1 MSLDITTL
9 WVVFFLLLC
18 TFLLNTLI
26 FQPIL
31 KVIDQ
36 RTTAVRG
43 ARELAESASTKAA
56 AAATEYDTKLNAAR
70 ADVYRQIDA
79 TRRAALDQGAALLAA
94 TREDVERETQA
105 ATARVSQDAAEA
117 RAALDRDAS
126 ALANAIVTRVLD
138 RAS

>member
-1 MSLDITTL
+1 MIPDISTL

-31 KVIDQ
+31 RIIDQ

-56 AAATEYDTKLNAAR
+56 AAAAEYEQKLNVAR
-70 ADVYRQIDA
+70 AEVYRQIDD
-79 TRRAALDQGAALLAA
+79 TRRIALDQRAALLTD
-94 TREDVERETQA
+94 TRQTVERETQA
-105 ATARVSQDAAEA
+105 ATARVAQESAEA
-117 RAALDRDAS
+117 RASLDRNAS
-126 ALANAIVTRVLD
+126 ELANAIVSRVLD

>member
-1 MSLDITTL
+1 MNLDVSAL

-18 TFLLNTLI
+18 TYLLNTLI

-36 RTTAVRG
+36 RTSAVRG

-56 AAATEYDTKLNAAR
+56 AASAEYDQKLNAAR
-70 ADVYRQIDA
+70 GEVYRQIDE
-79 TRRAALDQGAALLAA
+79 TRRAALDKRAQMLAE
-94 TREDVERETQA
+94 TRQAVEREAQA
-105 ATARVSQDAAEA
+105 ATARVANESAEA
-117 RAALDRDAS
+117 RAALDRTAS
-126 ALANAIVTRVLD
+126 DLAHAIVTRVLD

>member
-1 MSLDITTL
+1 
-9 WVVFFLLLC
+9 
-18 TFLLNTLI
+18 
-26 FQPIL
+26 
-31 KVIDQ
+31 VIDQ

-79 TRRAALDQGAALLAA
+79 TRRAALDQRAALLAA

>member
-1 MSLDITTL
+1 MIPDITTL

-31 KVIDQ
+31 RVIDE

-43 ARELAESASTKAA
+43 ARELAESASTKATA
-56 AAATEYDTKLNAAR
+56 AAAEYDHKLNAAR
-70 ADVYRQIDA
+70 AEVYKQIDD
-79 TRRAALDQGAALLAA
+79 TRRAALDKRAQLLAD
-94 TREDVERETQA
+94 TRQSVERETQS
-105 ATARVSQDAAEA
+105 ATTRVAQESADARES
-117 RAALDRDAS
+117 LDRDAND
-126 ALANAIVTRVLD
+126 LANAIVTRVLD

>member
-1 MSLDITTL
+1 MIPDITTL

-36 RTTAVRG
+36 RSAAVRD
-43 ARELAESASTKAA
+43 ARELAQSAATKAA
-56 AAATEYDTKLNAAR
+56 DAAAEYDRKLNAAR
-70 ADVYRQIDA
+70 TEVYTQIDD
-79 TRRAALDQGAALLAA
+79 TRRIALDKRAQLIAE
-94 TREDVERETQA
+94 TRQAVERETKSA
-105 ATARVSQDAAEA
+105 SARVAEESAAA
-117 RAALDRDAS
+117 RAALDRDATD
-126 ALANAIVTRVLD
+126 LANTIVTRVLG